1 MRDTRSQIWGA
12 LTTVELQSS
21 DSPRVT
27 TETTIGS
34 PAGENSK
41 ASLAHVR
48 SSCHTTSAPAS
59 NVDLNSVSTRADKV
73 KSPASG
79 PTSPGGVQRG
89 RARAGVDEPIGAW
102 PGGNGKSGVLEARL
116 HGCPDPAEGG
126 RDSRDR
132 TDRYWCHRTGHAN
145 SVADGTPGRTGMLIR
160 PTPARFRRTV
170 AWCTSESRLPP
181 T

>member
-12 LTTVELQSS
+12 PTTVELQSS

-41 ASLAHVR
+41 ASLAHVP
-48 SSCHTTSAPAS
+48 SPCHTTRAPAS

-79 PTSPGGVQRG
+79 PTSPGAFRVVVPERGSMNQSERGPAVMERVASSRLASTGAPIQR
-89 RARAGVDEPIGAW
+89 
-102 PGGNGKSGVLEARL
+102 
-116 HGCPDPAEGG
+116 
-126 RDSRDR
+126 
-132 TDRYWCHRTGHAN
+132 
-145 SVADGTPGRTGMLIR
+145 SVAGTPGTVLIATGAIGPDMLIR
-160 PTPARFRRTV
+160 SQTVRWAAPGPLIRPAPARFGRV
-170 AWCTSESRLPP
+170 VGWCTSESRLPP